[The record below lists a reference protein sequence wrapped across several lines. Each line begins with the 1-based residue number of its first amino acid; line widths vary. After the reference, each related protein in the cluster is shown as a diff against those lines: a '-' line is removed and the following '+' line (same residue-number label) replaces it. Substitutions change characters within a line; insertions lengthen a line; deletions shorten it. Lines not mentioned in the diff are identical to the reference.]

1 MFDVLYEVRRR
12 GDMWAV
18 VHIRSGRSVEE
29 RIRYR
34 NYAEELCRRY
44 NACIYLIK
52 ELIIWLE

>member
-1 MFDVLYEVRRR
+1 MFSDLYEVRRR

-44 NACIYLIK
+44 NACI
-52 ELIIWLE
+52 